1 MSDRPVALVTG
12 ASRGIGA
19 AIAERL
25 AAAGFLIGVNYAG
38 SEDAAG
44 HVVARIQEAGG
55 AAEALQADVSD
66 PKASDALVDGMVD
79 RHGRLDVLVN
89 NAGVTKDGLLMSMRD
104 ADWRKVMDVNL
115 DGAFRITR
123 RTLRHML
130 RARAGRIVNVAS
142 ISAIRGGRGQ
152 ANYAAAKA
160 ALVAF
165 TRSAALEVAE
175 RGIQVNAVLPGFIET
190 DMTQVIRR
198 RAADEVLARIPC
210 GRFGTPEDVAGLVN
224 FLASDDAAWI
234 TGQAYVV
241 DGGMSVA

>member
-1 MSDRPVALVTG
+1 MSDRRVALVTG

-19 AIAERL
+19 AIAEQL
-25 AAAGFLIGVNYAG
+25 AKAGCHVGINYAG
-38 SEDAAG
+38 NEEAAE
-44 HVVARIQEAGG
+44 HVRARIEGAGG
-55 AAEALQADVSD
+55 TAEVLQADVSD
-66 PKASDALVDGMVD
+66 AKASEALVDGLMD

-89 NAGVTKDGLLMSMRD
+89 NAGVTKDGLLLSMRD

-115 DGAFRITR
+115 DGAFRTTR
-123 RTLRHML
+123 RALRHML
-130 RARAGRIVNVAS
+130 RARQGRIINVAS

-165 TRSAALEVAE
+165 TRAAALEVAE

-198 RAADEVLARIPC
+198 RAAEEVLARIPC
-210 GRFGTPEDVAGLVN
+210 GRFGTPNDVAGIVR
-224 FLASDDAAWI
+224 FLASEDASWI
-234 TGQAYVV
+234 TGQAFVV